1 MALYLSAEQKNLKS
15 LFANDNRYII
25 PYYQRHY
32 SWTMEQCRQ
41 LYDDADGCI

>member
-32 SWTMEQCRQ
+32 SGTGGTGTCFIKE
-41 LYDDADGCI
+41 